1 MPTGKVKFFTGERG
15 FGFIRPDA
23 GGADIFFHVSAIAEG
38 DDPAVGQAVTFE
50 IGVDAKSGKPKA
62 IDVEIV

>member
-1 MPTGKVKFFTGERG
+1 MATGIVKYFTGERG

-23 GGADIFFHVSAIAEG
+23 GGADVFFHVSAIAEG

-50 IGVDAKSGKPKA
+50 IGVDARSGKPKA
-62 IDVEIV
+62 VNVEIV